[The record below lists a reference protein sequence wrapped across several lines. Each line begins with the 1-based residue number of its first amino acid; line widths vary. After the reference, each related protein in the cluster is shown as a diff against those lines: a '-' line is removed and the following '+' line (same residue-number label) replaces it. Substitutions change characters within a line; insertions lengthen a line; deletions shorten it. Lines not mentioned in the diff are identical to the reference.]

1 MGFPLRTEI
10 KMKQNKKNSM
20 KSKLYNRIAAALL
33 LITGIMMTGNGCD
46 ALIYEDM
53 LDCPQGV
60 YLKFYTKTPCDTDT
74 IYPADI
80 SNLNVFVF
88 DENDRFVAD
97 YTEENVTL
105 SSGYEMLIPIYPH
118 GKYSFVAWAN
128 VDNHYEMKN
137 LQQGT
142 TTKENLLLQLK
153 QSAGMAVDLK
163 GETLYA
169 GTSDYVFLPD
179 PESVLGAFYE
189 HTSIRLT
196 QYVNRIDVIVEGF
209 AVPQDYK
216 VEITMR
222 NGDYAV
228 NGDILLNGDAMQYP
242 PEYSYGDST
251 LTAKFNTLK
260 LETGYDDWL
269 TLKGKE
275 DEVLYHEDLLGT
287 LLLQNPDVNLSCDHD
302 FVIRFKV
309 KENDDTYVVTEV
321 WVNDWL
327 IHSYDTEIDS
337 DY

>member
-1 MGFPLRTEI
+1 MI
-10 KMKQNKKNSM
+10 KKLKKLNNMKRNLQK
-20 KSKLYNRIAAALL
+20 RIVAALL
-33 LITGIMMTGNGCD
+33 LVTGTMLMNGGCD
-46 ALIYEDM
+46 AVIFDEM

-60 YLKFYTKTPCDTDT
+60 YLKFYSKTPCDTDT

-169 GTSDYVFLPD
+169 GTSDHVFLPD

>member
-1 MGFPLRTEI
+1 
-10 KMKQNKKNSM
+10 MKQNKKNSM

-169 GTSDYVFLPD
+169 GTSDHVFLPD

>member
-1 MGFPLRTEI
+1 
-10 KMKQNKKNSM
+10 MKRKP
-20 KSKLYNRIAAALL
+20 YNRIAAALL
-33 LITGIMMTGNGCD
+33 LITGIMMTGIGCD
-46 ALIYEDM
+46 AIIYEDM

-80 SNLNVFVF
+80 KNLNIFVF
-88 DENDRFVAD
+88 DEIDRFVAEF
-97 YTEENVTL
+97 TEENVTL

-118 GKYSFVAWAN
+118 GKYSFIAWAN
-128 VDNHYEMKN
+128 VDNHYEMTN

-163 GETLYA
+163 GETLYT

-209 AVPQDYK
+209 AVPQDYQ
-216 VEITMR
+216 VEITLR

-228 NGDILLNGDAMQYP
+228 NGDILLNGDAMPYP

-275 DEVLYHEDLLGT
+275 DKVLYHEDLLGT

-302 FVIRFKV
+302 FVIKFKV
-309 KENDDTYVVTEV
+309 KENNDTYVVTEV

-327 IHSYDTEIDS
+327 IHSYDTEIES

>member
-1 MGFPLRTEI
+1 
-10 KMKQNKKNSM
+10 MKRKP
-20 KSKLYNRIAAALL
+20 YNRIAAALL
-33 LITGIMMTGNGCD
+33 LITGIMMTGIGCD
-46 ALIYEDM
+46 AIIYEDM

-80 SNLNVFVF
+80 KNLNIFVF
-88 DENDRFVAD
+88 DEIDRFVAEF
-97 YTEENVTL
+97 TEENVTL

-118 GKYSFVAWAN
+118 GKYSFIAWAN
-128 VDNHYEMKN
+128 VDNHYEMTN

-163 GETLYA
+163 GETLYT

-209 AVPQDYK
+209 AVPQDYQ
-216 VEITMR
+216 VEITLR

-228 NGDILLNGDAMQYP
+228 NGDILLNGDAMPYP

-260 LETGYDDWL
+260 LETGNDDWL
-269 TLKGKE
+269 TLKWNEEK
-275 DEVLYHEDLLGT
+275 VLYHEDLLGT

-302 FVIRFKV
+302 FVIKFKV
-309 KENDDTYVVTEV
+309 KENNDTYVVTEV

-327 IHSYDTEIDS
+327 IHSYDTEIES

>member
-1 MGFPLRTEI
+1 
-10 KMKQNKKNSM
+10 
-20 KSKLYNRIAAALL
+20 
-33 LITGIMMTGNGCD
+33 
-46 ALIYEDM
+46 
-53 LDCPQGV
+53 
-60 YLKFYTKTPCDTDT
+60 
-74 IYPADI
+74 
-80 SNLNVFVF
+80 
-88 DENDRFVAD
+88 
-97 YTEENVTL
+97 
-105 SSGYEMLIPIYPH
+105 
-118 GKYSFVAWAN
+118 

-275 DEVLYHEDLLGT
+275 DKVLYHEDLLGT

>member
-1 MGFPLRTEI
+1 
-10 KMKQNKKNSM
+10 MKRNLQK
-20 KSKLYNRIAAALL
+20 RIVAALL
-33 LITGIMMTGNGCD
+33 LVTGTMLMNGGCD
-46 ALIYEDM
+46 AVIFDEM

-60 YLKFYTKTPCDTDT
+60 YLKFYSKTPCDTDT

-88 DENDRFVAD
+88 GENDRFVAQ

-105 SSGYEMLIPIYPH
+105 SSNYEMLIPIYPH

-128 VDNHYEMKN
+128 VDNHYEMAN

-142 TTKENLLLQLK
+142 TTKEDLLLQLK

-163 GETLYA
+163 GATLYA
-169 GTSDYVFLPD
+169 GTSDHVFLPD

-209 AVPQDYK
+209 AVPQDYQ
-216 VEITMR
+216 VEIAMR

-228 NGDILLNGDAMQYP
+228 NGDILLNGDVMQYP

-269 TLKGKE
+269 TLKWNEEK
-275 DEVLYHEDLLGT
+275 VLYHEDLLGT

-302 FVIRFKV
+302 FVIKFRV
-309 KENDDTYVVTEV
+309 KEHNDTYVVTEV

-327 IHSYDTEIDS
+327 IHSYDTVIDS

>member
-1 MGFPLRTEI
+1 
-10 KMKQNKKNSM
+10 MKRNLQK
-20 KSKLYNRIAAALL
+20 RIVAALL
-33 LITGIMMTGNGCD
+33 LVTGTMLMNGGCD
-46 ALIYEDM
+46 AVIFDEM

-60 YLKFYTKTPCDTDT
+60 YLKFYSKTPCDTDT

-88 DENDRFVAD
+88 GENDRFVAQ
-97 YTEENVTL
+97 YTEENVSL
-105 SSGYEMLIPIYPH
+105 SSNYEMLIPIYPH

-128 VDNHYEMKN
+128 VDNHYEMAN

-142 TTKENLLLQLK
+142 TTKEDLLLQLK

-163 GETLYA
+163 GATLYA
-169 GTSDYVFLPD
+169 GTSDHVFLPD

-209 AVPQDYK
+209 AVPQDYQ
-216 VEITMR
+216 VEIAMR

-228 NGDILLNGDAMQYP
+228 NGDILLNGDVMQYP

-260 LETGYDDWL
+260 LETGNDDWL
-269 TLKGKE
+269 TLKWNEEK
-275 DEVLYHEDLLGT
+275 VLYHEDLLGT

-327 IHSYDTEIDS
+327 IHSYDTVIDS

>member
-1 MGFPLRTEI
+1 MI
-10 KMKQNKKNSM
+10 KKLKKLNDMKRNLQK
-20 KSKLYNRIAAALL
+20 RIVAALL
-33 LITGIMMTGNGCD
+33 LVTGTMLMNGGCD
-46 ALIYEDM
+46 AVIFDEM

-60 YLKFYTKTPCDTDT
+60 YLKFYSKTPCDTDT

>member
-1 MGFPLRTEI
+1 
-10 KMKQNKKNSM
+10 MKRNLQK
-20 KSKLYNRIAAALL
+20 RIVAALL
-33 LITGIMMTGNGCD
+33 LVTGTMLMNGGCD
-46 ALIYEDM
+46 AVIFDEM

-60 YLKFYTKTPCDTDT
+60 YLKFYSKTPCDTDT

-88 DENDRFVAD
+88 GENDRFVAQ
-97 YTEENVTL
+97 YTEENVSL
-105 SSGYEMLIPIYPH
+105 SSNYEMLIPIYPH

-128 VDNHYEMKN
+128 VDNHYEMAN

-142 TTKENLLLQLK
+142 STKEDLLLQLK

-163 GETLYA
+163 GTTLYA
-169 GTSDYVFLPD
+169 GTSDHVFLPD

-209 AVPQDYK
+209 AVPQDYQ
-216 VEITMR
+216 VEIAMR

-228 NGDILLNGDAMQYP
+228 NGDILLNGDVMQYP

-260 LETGYDDWL
+260 LETGNDDWL
-269 TLKGKE
+269 TLKWNEEK
-275 DEVLYHEDLLGT
+275 VLYHEDLLGT

-327 IHSYDTEIDS
+327 IHSYDTVIDS

>member
-1 MGFPLRTEI
+1 MI
-10 KMKQNKKNSM
+10 KKLKKLNNMKRNLQK
-20 KSKLYNRIAAALL
+20 RIVAALL
-33 LITGIMMTGNGCD
+33 LVTGTMLMNGGCD
-46 ALIYEDM
+46 AVIFDEM

-60 YLKFYTKTPCDTDT
+60 YLKFYSKTPCDTDT

>member
-1 MGFPLRTEI
+1 MVFPLRTEI

-74 IYPADI
+74 LYPADI

>member
-1 MGFPLRTEI
+1 MI
-10 KMKQNKKNSM
+10 KKLKKLNNMKRNLQK
-20 KSKLYNRIAAALL
+20 RIVAALL
-33 LITGIMMTGNGCD
+33 LVTGTMLMNGGCD
-46 ALIYEDM
+46 AVIFDEM

-60 YLKFYTKTPCDTDT
+60 YLKFYSKTPCDTDT

-88 DENDRFVAD
+88 GENDRFVAQ
-97 YTEENVTL
+97 YTEENVSL
-105 SSGYEMLIPIYPH
+105 SSNYEMLIPIYPH

-128 VDNHYEMKN
+128 VDNHYEMAN

-142 TTKENLLLQLK
+142 STKEDLLLQLK

-163 GETLYA
+163 GATLYA
-169 GTSDYVFLPD
+169 GTSDHVFLPD

-209 AVPQDYK
+209 AVPQDYQ
-216 VEITMR
+216 VEIAMR

-228 NGDILLNGDAMQYP
+228 NGDILLNGDVMQYP

-260 LETGYDDWL
+260 LETGNDDWL
-269 TLKGKE
+269 TLKWNEEK
-275 DEVLYHEDLLGT
+275 VLYHEDLLGT

-302 FVIRFKV
+302 FVIKFRV
-309 KENDDTYVVTEV
+309 KEHNDTYVVTEV

-327 IHSYDTEIDS
+327 IHSYDTVIDS

>member
-1 MGFPLRTEI
+1 
-10 KMKQNKKNSM
+10 MKQNKKNSM

-74 IYPADI
+74 LYPADI

-302 FVIRFKV
+302 FVIKFKV